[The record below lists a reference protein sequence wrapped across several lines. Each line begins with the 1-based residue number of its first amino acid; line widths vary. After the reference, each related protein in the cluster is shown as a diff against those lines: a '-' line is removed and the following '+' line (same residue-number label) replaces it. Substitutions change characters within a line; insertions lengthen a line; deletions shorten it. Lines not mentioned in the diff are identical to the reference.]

1 MMKKMLIAIDG
12 SDNAMK
18 AVEYAARQFSGV
30 NDLFLTILHVVPYP
44 PAPLWD
50 DGHIPTEEESEIR
63 SKDLER
69 WLKNEK
75 AKLGPVFDKA
85 VHILTGSDIKPE
97 NIRTKS
103 ISDSIDVAGSILE
116 EARDGGYDTLVLGR
130 RGLSP
135 AKHFLMGSVTS
146 KIVSHGTGIA
156 ICIVE

>member
-1 MMKKMLIAIDG
+1 MKKILVAIDG

-18 AVEYAARQFSGV
+18 AVEYVATQFSGAD
-30 NDLFLTILHVVPYP
+30 DLILTILHVLPYP

-50 DGHIPTEEESEIR
+50 DGHIPDEEEREIR
-63 SKDLER
+63 AKYLDR

-85 VHILTGSDIKPE
+85 VKILTSKDIKPGK
-97 NIRTKS
+97 IRTKS
-103 ISDSIDVAGSILE
+103 ISDSMDVADSILE

-135 AKHFLMGSVTS
+135 AKHFLLGSVTS
-146 KIVSHGTGIA
+146 KIINHGAGIT
-156 ICIVE
+156 ICVVE